1 MLWDE
6 QGFSRDSIKQFDFH
20 WLLNIT
26 FLHGEIPILPGL
38 LWSSITLFSFNI
50 SLALALQHFPVN
62 PPYIYISFFTTV
74 QKHNCAHLG
83 SICHSICSRS
93 HDLRRWGCQQ
103 AGLQRRAAYS
113 LQLNTKLVHSQRS
126 PITIVDIHHKE
137 LKQGHTQKQ
146 GSLLEGS
153 VWESELSHHKRIK

>member
-1 MLWDE
+1 MKKINKNKIKLCYE
-6 QGFSRDSIKQFDFH
+6 MNRVFSRDSIKQFDFH

-103 AGLQRRAAYS
+103 ALCW
-113 LQLNTKLVHSQRS
+113 S
-126 PITIVDIHHKE
+126 PAKSCIFSPAEHKAGAQSKE
-137 LKQGHTQKQ
+137 
-146 GSLLEGS
+146 
-153 VWESELSHHKRIK
+153 SHHYCRHPP